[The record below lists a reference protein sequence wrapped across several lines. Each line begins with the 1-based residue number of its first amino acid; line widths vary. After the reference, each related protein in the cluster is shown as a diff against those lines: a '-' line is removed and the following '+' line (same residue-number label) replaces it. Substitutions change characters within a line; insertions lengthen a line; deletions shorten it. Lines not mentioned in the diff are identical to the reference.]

1 MKRLKRFAV
10 PAAVLAVILLC
21 LFLASRIWSIQIDEF
36 KHKVI
41 CVRKMT
47 DTYSGDSEARNA
59 FDFINKAIADTAAEQ
74 ALEHCEVLLSG
85 QPSENDIQKYG
96 SVLNAKYDFLRNP
109 LYLILYDSG
118 NVYYVFEESEYIFVH
133 SDSDK
138 PNVNLINSSDKYFK
152 YKLDNDMYLF
162 VKAQYY
168 D

>member
-21 LFLASRIWSIQIDEF
+21 LFLASRIWSIRIDEF

-47 DTYSGDSEARNA
+47 DTYSGNPETRNA

-85 QPSENDIQKYG
+85 QLSENDIQKYG
-96 SVLNAKYDFLRNP
+96 SVINANYDFLRNP

-133 SDSDK
+133 SDSDN

-152 YKLDNDMYLF
+152 HKLDNDMYLF

>member
-1 MKRLKRFAV
+1 MKRLKRFEV

-47 DTYSGDSEARNA
+47 DTYSSDPEARNA

-96 SVLNAKYDFLRNP
+96 SVINAKYDFLRNP

-118 NVYYVFEESEYIFVH
+118 NVYYVFEESEYRFRQAEC
-133 SDSDK
+133 K
-138 PNVNLINSSDKYFK
+138 FNK
-152 YKLDNDMYLF
+152 
-162 VKAQYY
+162 QQ
-168 D
+168 

>member
-1 MKRLKRFAV
+1 
-10 PAAVLAVILLC
+10 
-21 LFLASRIWSIQIDEF
+21 
-36 KHKVI
+36 
-41 CVRKMT
+41 MT
-47 DTYSGDSEARNA
+47 DTYSSDPEARNA
-59 FDFINKAIADTAAEQ
+59 FAFINKAIADTAAEQ
-74 ALEHCEVLLSG
+74 ASEHCEVLLSG

-96 SVLNAKYDFLRNP
+96 SVINAKYDFLRNP

-118 NVYYVFEESEYIFVH
+118 NVFVY

-152 YKLDNDMYLF
+152 HKLDNDMYLF

>member
-47 DTYSGDSEARNA
+47 DTYSSDPEARNA
-59 FDFINKAIADTAAEQ
+59 FAFINKAIADTAAEQ
-74 ALEHCEVLLSG
+74 ASEHCEVLLSG
-85 QPSENDIQKYG
+85 QPSENGIQKYG
-96 SVLNAKYDFLRNP
+96 SVINAKYDFLRNP

-118 NVYYVFEESEYIFVH
+118 NVYYVFEESEYIFVY

-152 YKLDNDMYLF
+152 HKLDNDMYLF

>member
-47 DTYSGDSEARNA
+47 DTYSSDPEARNA
-59 FDFINKAIADTAAEQ
+59 FAFINKAIADTAAEQ
-74 ALEHCEVLLSG
+74 ASEHCEVLLSR

-96 SVLNAKYDFLRNP
+96 SVINANYDFLRNP